1 MRSPRLILRSLPLLA
16 AASVLALPAANAAAH
31 GKDDHPWKPGHPGK
45 PGLPGKPGKPGHPG
59 TQPAAPTLLAR
70 ATLSA
75 TTYLPGPVS
84 GTALAPTTLNGVTP
98 PFPGQPIPGFS
109 GVLTERDGT
118 VLGLPDN
125 GFGTKGNSADFLLA
139 IHRVKADWRTARG
152 GAGTIAVRDTIAL
165 RDPDR
170 KVPFALTRE
179 DRRLTGADFDI
190 ESIQR
195 GDRGSFWIGEEFGP
209 YLLHVDRTGKVL
221 EAPVPLPGVK
231 SPQSNEL
238 APGETPNL
246 PPSAGYEAMAAMPG
260 GRTLLPILEKALT
273 TEADQTRHRV
283 QEFDTRRSRYTGR
296 TWTYRT
302 ERPDTVVADAQALD
316 HRRLL
321 VLERDNFGG
330 PQAQIKKL
338 YVVDLRRTDA
348 TGALVKTEVADLLN
362 LRNPGVTQELPGT
375 YGLGQPFKFPFVS
388 VESVLHLGGGRVLVA
403 NDNNF
408 PNDAGRQP
416 GKADDTELIQIDVP
430 ALRRWR

>member
-1 MRSPRLILRSLPLLA
+1 VPAIA
-16 AASVLALPAANAAAH
+16 AASVLAVPAAALAH
-31 GKDDHPWKPGHPGK
+31 GGGHGHGGHPQ
-45 PGLPGKPGKPGHPG
+45 
-59 TQPAAPTLLAR
+59 TPAPAKAPTLLAR

-84 GTALAPTTLNGVTP
+84 GTALAPTTVNGVTP

-125 GFGTKGNSADFLLA
+125 GFGAKTNSADFLLA
-139 IHRVKADWRTARG
+139 IHRVTPAWRTAKG
-152 GAGTIAVRDTIAL
+152 GAGTIAVRSTIAL
-165 RDPDR
+165 RDPDH

-195 GDRGSFWIGEEFGP
+195 GDRGSFWIGDEFGP
-209 YLLHVDRTGKVL
+209 YLLHVDGSGKVL
-221 EAPVPLPGVK
+221 QAPIPLPGVK
-231 SPQSNEL
+231 SPQSPDL
-238 APGETPNL
+238 AAGETPNL
-246 PPSAGYEAMAAMPG
+246 PASGGFEAMAALPD
-260 GRTLLPILEKALT
+260 GRTLLPITEKAVT
-273 TEADQTRHRV
+273 TEPDQTRHAV
-283 QEFDTRRSRYTGR
+283 NEFDTRRSRYTGR

-302 ERPDTVVADAQALD
+302 ERADTFPADAQAIDD
-316 HRRLL
+316 HRLL

-330 PQAQIKKL
+330 PQAQIKRL
-338 YVVDLRRTDA
+338 YVVDLRVKAAD
-348 TGALVKTEVADLLN
+348 GSLVKTQVADLLD
-362 LRNPGVTQELPGT
+362 LQNPGVTTELPGT

-388 VESVLHLGGGRVLVA
+388 VESVLPLGGGRVLVA

-408 PNDAGRQP
+408 PGDAGRQP

-430 ALRRWR
+430 ALRGRR